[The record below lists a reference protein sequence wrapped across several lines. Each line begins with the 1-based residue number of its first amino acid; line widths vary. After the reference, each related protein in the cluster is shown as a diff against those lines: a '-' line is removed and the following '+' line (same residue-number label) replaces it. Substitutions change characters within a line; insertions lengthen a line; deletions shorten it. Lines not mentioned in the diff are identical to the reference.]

1 MFRWYLSV
9 YGLARSHDK
18 LKSLQQLLW
27 LPTHKVKWTFDPLIL
42 LDHMTYWNHYTST
55 TTVPMVTKLGNL
67 MFFPWGATI
76 QMTLRSHGPARPCDE
91 LKTYIYYHNTNDLQ
105 NEIQWGGE
113 IKWQVPIH
121 KAYGHLKSCDKLK
134 TYINFHNACHTC
146 KCGDILQGTHTHKF
160 AWPLNEVTWHKIN
173 LFYLHLQKPHE
184 HWIR

>member
-18 LKSLQQLLW
+18 LKSIQQLLW

-42 LDHMTYWNHYTST
+42 LEHMTYWNHYTST

-91 LKTYIYYHNTNDLQ
+91 LKTYIYYHDTNDLQ

-113 IKWQVPIH
+113 IQWQVPIH
-121 KAYGHLKSCDKLK
+121 KVYGHVKSCDKLK
-134 TYINFHNACHTC
+134 TSTFIMPATLVSVVIYCQE
-146 KCGDILQGTHTHKF
+146 LS
-160 AWPLNEVTWHKIN
+160 LIN
-173 LFYLHLQKPHE
+173 LHDPWMRSHDIK
-184 HWIR
+184 